1 MATSEDLRKASEF
14 IFTGDN
20 GDVSPEDTA
29 TFNILISQHREP
41 LNVLALKLLTTF
53 KRRCS
58 WSIAVALIEIYKNL
72 FKSNPLDVHSRIVL
86 IYLIFRVAELDGTD
100 VNGRNLMREGHL
112 SLPFLFRIA
121 NGEEICHERTS
132 TAAEKFLA
140 KMILSAQV
148 DALAANSADRI
159 IQSVDARTH
168 ESISYDE
175 VARFFALESARFTRS
190 SEERQKEE
198 LLDTITTKLFNGKV
212 LNMSENR
219 TLVDAISK
227 ATSDSILT
235 QKFRELP
242 AKTISKLIE
251 ENVKI
256 AAEVVYKLVE
266 RDPETVHYY
275 MSIMMEMELSVHC
288 IETVL
293 KLYTG
298 TLIIDRD
305 PLRAFVSHCLQACDD
320 VNITASKQSRQV
332 RMVCLFVSC
341 LLKKDILPAEQQMP
355 ELSNFVLNHSSHR
368 DTTNLYQALAEA
380 RSRLGSSSK

>member
-1 MATSEDLRKASEF
+1 MATTEDLRKALEF
-14 IFTGDN
+14 RFTGDN
-20 GDVSPEDTA
+20 GDVTPEDMA

-41 LNVLALKLLTTF
+41 LNVLALKFLTTF

-58 WSIAVALIEIYKNL
+58 WSIAVALIDIYRSL
-72 FKSNPLDVHSRIVL
+72 YKSNPLDVQSRVIL

-100 VNGRNLMREGHL
+100 VNGRNLMQGGHL
-112 SLPFLFRIA
+112 SLPFLLRIA
-121 NGEEICHERTS
+121 NGDEICHERIS
-132 TAAEKFLA
+132 VAAEKYLA

-148 DALAANSADRI
+148 DPLAANSAERI
-159 IQSVDARTH
+159 VQTVDARSH

-175 VARFFALESARFTRS
+175 VTRFFALESARFPRS
-190 SEERQKEE
+190 SEERQNEQ
-198 LLDTITTKLFNGKV
+198 LLDAITTKLFTGKV

-227 ATSDSILT
+227 ATSDSMLIK
-235 QKFRELP
+235 KFGELP
-242 AKTISKLIE
+242 VKTISKLIE

-266 RDPETVHYY
+266 KEPETIHYY

-298 TLIIDRD
+298 TLTIDRD

-320 VNITASKQSRQV
+320 ANITASKQSRQV
-332 RMVCLFVSC
+332 RMVCLFVAC
-341 LLKKDILPAEQQMP
+341 LLKKDILPAEQQMT
-355 ELSNFVLNHSSHR
+355 ELSNFVLNHSTHR

-380 RSRLGSSSK
+380 RSRFGSTNK